1 MLNRWSAGALCG
13 GLAVYFLD
21 PDLGERRRRRL
32 TAVWRENEGTARE
45 AQQLAVRA
53 AAQMEPLAR
62 QLTGGRWPVREETRM
77 EAGGV
82 GRLLVGTALG
92 ATLIYF
98 FDPDNGPARRRRAI
112 SFLQEKREATTTTVT
127 DTLRR
132 GRELAEEKMRRAE
145 PQVAGRT

>member
-1 MLNRWSAGALCG
+1 MLNRWSAGAVCG

-32 TAVWRENEGTARE
+32 AAVWRDNESTARE
-45 AQQLAVRA
+45 AQQLAARA

-62 QLTGGRWPVREETRM
+62 QLTGGRWPVRDEPR
-77 EAGGV
+77 AGLG
-82 GRLLVGTALG
+82 GLGAGLAGTALG
-92 ATLIYF
+92 ATLTYF
-98 FDPDNGPARRRRAI
+98 LDPDNGPARRRRAI

-132 GRELAEEKMRRAE
+132 GRELAEEKVRRAE
-145 PQVAGRT
+145 PEVARRV